1 MDNNFQELHSFC
13 FNQKITKY
21 TLTIYSNMIIIV
33 PPGVSEPGQ
42 VFWLECRVMFSCC
55 IQSKFSV
62 DTSASRPSSYPWDDM
77 FYWVCTQYSHKL
89 IVYFCALCT
98 LNKES
103 LIISIIFGFFLTL
116 AYHVHTCINAQ
127 GIKSNVCLNL
137 YDLPILIE
145 TRIITSRWK
154 TCKVL
159 IVRQF
164 NIFLLYTK
172 LHSAERIFTLCE
184 IFMRNILL
192 LYSEQKM
199 FLLSSKIFIKTYKW
213 YCVKVVYPKWRT
225 KCSI

>member
-1 MDNNFQELHSFC
+1 MSVNQGKYFDLNVESCFLVAYRVNFQSTHLPAD
-13 FNQKITKY
+13 
-21 TLTIYSNMIIIV
+21 L
-33 PPGVSEPGQ
+33 
-42 VFWLECRVMFSCC
+42 
-55 IQSKFSV
+55 
-62 DTSASRPSSYPWDDM
+62 APSPEMM